1 MFGMIGII
9 NRKSAIS
16 IGQCFQKKDAP
27 RLVWEVSS
35 LFRGEDG
42 HDYAHMVLQ
51 RDKTVSKTLAL
62 TALARGDQFV
72 VLRN

>member
-1 MFGMIGII
+1 MFGMMSTIS
-9 NRKSAIS
+9 RKSAIS
-16 IGQCFQKKDAP
+16 IGQCFRKKDAP
-27 RLVWEVSS
+27 RLIWEVSS

-42 HDYAHMVLQ
+42 HDYAQMVLCH
-51 RDKTVSKTLAL
+51 DKTVSKTLAL